1 MDWEPAVLEAAQPW
15 EPRFVPQGTVPV
27 TVRCLLSR
35 KQKALR
41 LIPANGQQ
49 PQSHRELSPGVPP
62 DATYG
67 VIKAAVTTQS
77 ADGGGQD
84 RVGGSTTSQ
93 VSIIPFKR
101 SRELT
106 IYFFR
111 KDLPVARQLAPRQLE
126 LRGAGDSHPRHLLLG
141 RRCAVIPR

>member
-1 MDWEPAVLEAAQPW
+1 MSLAATQTTQSRSPPVDWEQAVLGAAQPW
-15 EPRFVPQGTVPV
+15 EPRSVPRGTVPV
-27 TVRCLLSR
+27 TARCLLSR

-49 PQSHRELSPGVPP
+49 PQGHRELSPGVPP

-67 VIKAAVTTQS
+67 VTKAAVTTQS

-93 VSIIPFKR
+93 VSIIP
-101 SRELT
+101 S
-106 IYFFR
+106 I
-111 KDLPVARQLAPRQLE
+111 ARV
-126 LRGAGDSHPRHLLLG
+126 S
-141 RRCAVIPR
+141 